1 MSNTNSKSSGNSFA
15 NSLRT
20 VADRVYGENG
30 ALKEGGTDYPH
41 IQAMSDSIR
50 SGTTPTTSE
59 LANAR
64 QWFTKVLD
72 YAEKTRDPV
81 AIRDAVVMMWAKRH
95 RTEGEGEKQI
105 PLEWFFELN
114 TRYPKVAKELVLA
127 DLFGLYGCYQDYNK
141 LLCMISNKQSSNT
154 KNDHLSTLAEAI
166 RSVMLNARTKDLK
179 KLDTYLK
186 IVSRVEGRTHWANQG
201 IKGFEGLPGEVAE
214 GEDGRS
220 HILRKYL
227 DTVMAS
233 ETVVDGQDTQT
244 IYPYL
249 ERVSTVVGKRI
260 YPLDLS
266 LIGKWVGS
274 EGAKYARDV
283 KIVQHDISGKRV
295 YDNYLNF
302 MIRGG
307 MKMRG
312 PHGMTPFPVDRPV
325 PNGAKKQWRLRNTGL
340 RAATKV
346 SEVLMASKRFHELN
360 FAHVTSRCLKINSKA
375 FLNELRKKAP
385 APVEEGTG
393 NRHPRDQDRIQCR
406 EHLRSFFTGKG
417 AEKLNASGLFPH
429 EIAHNANTTKS
440 LAERDLYNSLW
451 ESKKVD
457 VKTALQKVREEMA
470 SKAQDTAELDKALS
484 SGMWLGCSDTSGSM
498 TWGNCGYDKSV
509 VAPHRAWD
517 VSVGL
522 GAFMAQCSAG
532 PWEGLCLTFD
542 TNPQIF
548 DIKGMKAS
556 DAMNKITS
564 ASRGY
569 TTNFRKAMMQILNHM
584 CQHNIPEGEEPV
596 LVVFTDGE
604 FNDRTLNPDGASGWE
619 TTYEWLVSQYA
630 QKGRTRMPM
639 IVWWNLKAERTGV
652 QTKDHCPGVMHLQ
665 SKSPALFKYILYG
678 EAMPDTETI
687 TVVDQKT
694 VKMKTSS
701 VTPYIGFR
709 KTVDQALWAPV
720 DEVLVRSQEGLFAN
734 FHGIPTDE

>member
-1 MSNTNSKSSGNSFA
+1 MSNTKSKSSGNSFA
-15 NSLRT
+15 DSLRN
-20 VADRVYGENG
+20 VASRVYGENG
-30 ALKEGGTDYPH
+30 ALKEGETDYPH
-41 IQAMSDSIR
+41 IQAMADSIR
-50 SGTTPTTSE
+50 SGTTPTASE
-59 LANAR
+59 LTNAR

-72 YAEKTRDPV
+72 YAEKVRDPI

-95 RTEGEGEKQI
+95 RTDGEGEKQI
-105 PLEWFFELN
+105 PLEWFFELYA
-114 TRYPKVAKELVLA
+114 RYPKVAEDLVRA

-141 LLCMISNKQSSNT
+141 LLNMISSKQFRNT
-154 KNDHLSTLAEAI
+154 KNDHLSGLAEVI
-166 RSVMLNARTKDLK
+166 RSVMLNARTRDLK

-186 IVSRVEGRTHWANQG
+186 TVSQVEAPSHWARQG
-201 IKGFEGLPGEVAE
+201 IKGFEALPGEV
-214 GEDGRS
+214 GHDEDGRS
-220 HILRKYL
+220 HLLRKYL
-227 DTVMAS
+227 DTVMLA
-233 ETVVDGQDTQT
+233 ETEVDGKDTRT
-244 IYPYL
+244 TYPYL
-249 ERVSTVVGKRI
+249 VRVSTKVGKRVH
-260 YPLDLS
+260 PLDLS

-283 KIVQHDISGKRV
+283 KIVQHDSRGTRV

-312 PHGMTPFPVDRPV
+312 PSGMIPFPVDRPV

-360 FAHVTSRCLKINSKA
+360 FAHVASRCLKINSKA

-385 APVEEGTG
+385 TASEEGTG
-393 NRHPRDQDRIQCR
+393 NRHPSDRDRVQCR
-406 EHLRSFFTGKG
+406 EHLRSFFTDKG
-417 AEKLNASGLFPH
+417 ASKLNATGLFPH
-429 EIAHNANTTKS
+429 EIAHHANTTKS

-457 VKTALQKVREEMA
+457 VKGALQKVRDELA
-470 SKAQDTAELDKALS
+470 SKAEDTAELDKALS

-498 TWGNCGYDKSV
+498 TWGGGE
-509 VAPHRAWD
+509 APDRPWD

-569 TTNFRKAMMQILNHM
+569 TTNFRKAMMRILTHM
-584 CQHNIPEGEEPV
+584 CQHRIPEGEEPV

-604 FNDRTLNPDGASGWE
+604 FNDGTLNPDGARGWE
-619 TTYEWLVSQYA
+619 TTYEWLVRQYA

-678 EAMPDTETI
+678 EAMPDTETT
-687 TVVDQKT
+687 TVVGDKT

-701 VTPYIGFR
+701 VTPYAGFR
-709 KTVDQALWAPV
+709 KTVDQPLWSPV
-720 DEVLVRSQEGLFAN
+720 DDVLVRSQEGLFAK
-734 FHGIPTDE
+734 FHGLPTDE